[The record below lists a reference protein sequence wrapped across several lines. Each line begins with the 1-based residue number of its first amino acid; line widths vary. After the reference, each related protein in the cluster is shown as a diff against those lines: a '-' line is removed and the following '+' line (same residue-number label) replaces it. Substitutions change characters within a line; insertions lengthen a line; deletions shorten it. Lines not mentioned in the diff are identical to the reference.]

1 MARFLA
7 LDWDSGQLIV
17 LAADVGKSG
26 VMLERVL
33 AWPEAQPPG
42 PTNAESIGQRLKDQL
57 AEANIAAA
65 PLLVAVGRDRL
76 VLKEIRFPAVPLHEE
91 PAIVRFQAVKEFSDS
106 DDAVIDYQASDAE
119 PGERKALAVALK
131 KSQLTAYQAL
141 ARAAGL
147 KLGGVAP
154 RALGALASL
163 QRLANPAPE
172 AGSAVAVLNV
182 GGQGGEFA
190 VARGLQLS
198 FTRAVTATALAS
210 DAALLAEVRRNL
222 AVYAGQSPQ
231 HPIRALYVAENPSGL
246 GVADRLRDTLAIP
259 VYRYDPLSG
268 QIPPGGVPSGAFAG
282 PIGLFQLVGRGRELP
297 INFVK
302 PREPKAPRDPNKRM
316 LAWVGGIAAAVMLLL
331 FGAGWMRL
339 SAKDREMKQLIEAK
353 DGLDRDLTAL
363 DQDDRRYKAV
373 KDWRDKEV
381 VWLDELYDVTAS
393 VQNIDT
399 MRVTHFSANPT
410 STNLAGGAAK
420 TTNKYASRVE
430 VKGVMSGDGK
440 PLKAL
445 TNELAIDGYHR
456 VEAPAVGQNQSGGN
470 RRQFPQ
476 QWSTKFDVEKRV
488 DPAEKRT
495 MPRYERKFTATPP
508 PRRPRGD
515 GNPFGD
521 FGLGGPQP

>member
-1 MARFLA
+1 M
-7 LDWDSGQLIV
+7 
-17 LAADVGKSG
+17 
-26 VMLERVL
+26 
-33 AWPEAQPPG
+33 
-42 PTNAESIGQRLKDQL
+42 
-57 AEANIAAA
+57 
-65 PLLVAVGRDRL
+65 
-76 VLKEIRFPAVPLHEE
+76 PLHEE

-106 DDAVIDYQASDAE
+106 EDAVIDYQATDAE
-119 PGERKALAVALK
+119 PGERKASAVALK
-131 KSQLTAYQAL
+131 KSQLAAYQAL

-172 AGSAVAVLNV
+172 PGSAVAVLNV

-198 FTRAVTATALAS
+198 FTRGGRRDRISVRHRSLSRGASQSRGVCRAVAAAS
-210 DAALLAEVRRNL
+210 A
-222 AVYAGQSPQ
+222 P
-231 HPIRALYVAENPSGL
+231 RAL
-246 GVADRLRDTLAIP
+246 
-259 VYRYDPLSG
+259 
-268 QIPPGGVPSGAFAG
+268 
-282 PIGLFQLVGRGRELP
+282 RGRESQRTRRGRSSARHAGDSGVPIRSAFRSGCSGGECRPAQLP
-297 INFVK
+297 ARSDSFSLSAAAANCRSIFSNRASQK
-302 PREPKAPRDPNKRM
+302 PREILNKRM

-410 STNLAGGAAK
+410 STSLAGGAAK
-420 TTNKYASRVE
+420 ANKYASRVE

-440 PLKAL
+440 PLKA
-445 TNELAIDGYHR
+445 THE
-456 VEAPAVGQNQSGGN
+456 
-470 RRQFPQ
+470 
-476 QWSTKFDVEKRV
+476 
-488 DPAEKRT
+488 RT
-495 MPRYERKFTATPP
+495 RDRWLP
-508 PRRPRGD
+508 PRRGAGGRTESIGRQSPAIPAAMEHEVRRRKAGGPGGEANDAALSAQASRRRRRRAARGTTAIRSAISAWGGPCHELPRQQIGLRAARIHRARGD
-515 GNPFGD
+515 WVFRIPVLSRADAQARSAHHRPEARCG
-521 FGLGGPQP
+521 